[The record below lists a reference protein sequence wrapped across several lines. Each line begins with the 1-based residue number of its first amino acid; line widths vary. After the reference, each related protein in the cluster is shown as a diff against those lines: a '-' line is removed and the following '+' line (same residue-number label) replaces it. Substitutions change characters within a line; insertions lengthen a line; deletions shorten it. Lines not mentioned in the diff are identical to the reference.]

1 MSPSKKRKRSSPPPP
16 PRRSARLRGQDA
28 TASSSSSS
36 SRPTVPPPPHPRRG
50 LSVLSTDAENSQ
62 TMPKLLSDALQR
74 ISTYSAQCLPH
85 EDKLKPALEA
95 FLEWLP
101 DEGKVSVARDI
112 LATTTDEELHQVFF
126 NLLTALAM
134 PSKSTKTPTG
144 INSEIISN

>member
-1 MSPSKKRKRSSPPPP
+1 
-16 PRRSARLRGQDA
+16 
-28 TASSSSSS
+28 
-36 SRPTVPPPPHPRRG
+36 
-50 LSVLSTDAENSQ
+50 
-62 TMPKLLSDALQR
+62 MPKLLSDALQR